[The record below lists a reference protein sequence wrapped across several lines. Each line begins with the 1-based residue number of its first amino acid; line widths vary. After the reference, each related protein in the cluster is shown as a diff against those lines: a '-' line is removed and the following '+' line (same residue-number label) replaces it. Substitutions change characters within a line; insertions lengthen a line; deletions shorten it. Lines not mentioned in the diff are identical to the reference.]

1 MYALVFV
8 YNTEQEEELEM
19 LANNADSGPYDL
31 APYNIAMDS
40 LYLNGKIDKII
51 RTGATVTTDANPFV
65 AKGDFETELQE
76 YVWDAGYW
84 TTNQPWIEMDFFR
97 RIGSTE
103 ELSSELAAS
112 IDVFPNPVSDVL
124 NINVNLNQTTEL
136 VTFELMNVTGELVKV
151 RRESNVS
158 TGTYQMDV
166 GDLTSGV
173 YTLNVRT
180 ESKFTSKKVVIS

>member
-1 MYALVFV
+1 
-8 YNTEQEEELEM
+8 
-19 LANNADSGPYDL
+19 
-31 APYNIAMDS
+31 MDS

-97 RIGSTE
+97 KIGSTE

-180 ESKFTSKKVVIS
+180 ESKFTSKKVVISE